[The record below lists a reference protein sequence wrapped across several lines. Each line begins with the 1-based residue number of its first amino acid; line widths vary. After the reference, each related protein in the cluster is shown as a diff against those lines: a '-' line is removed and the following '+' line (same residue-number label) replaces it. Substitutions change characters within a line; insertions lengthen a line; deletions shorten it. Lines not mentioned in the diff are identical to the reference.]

1 MLELVKDYY
10 GRQLSGTADLKTTA
24 CCDISE
30 LPDWLKPLL
39 ARVHPE
45 VRVGFRLAD
54 GRSWIITS
62 KAERRL
68 LQLVTG
74 EIIAASLA

>member
-39 ARVHPE
+39 ARVPE
-45 VRVGFRLAD
+45 GRVGFRLAD

-68 LQLVTG
+68 VQLVTG

>member
-39 ARVHPE
+39 ARP
-45 VRVGFRLAD
+45 
-54 GRSWIITS
+54 GR
-62 KAERRL
+62 ARRL
-68 LQLVTG
+68 PTCGRAIMDHHLQG
-74 EIIAASLA
+74 